1 MSEGQ
6 IDEMEEIKRDFILE
20 AEELLDGL
28 DQSLIELEKEPRS
41 EDILNSIFRSFHTIK
56 GAAGFLAFDS
66 IVSVAHAAEDV
77 LNKLRKGSL
86 VVNPSIMDALLK
98 AVDMLRLLIT
108 HIKDDDGV
116 DEDISEVTGLL
127 RAIKSGDGEISAKD
141 EGKEDVSAVE
151 GEIEEGIETRIDD
164 KDKKVSEIE
173 LEASDKEGSKKDE
186 AGAEDVKGDDGEKE
200 EEKGVAEKSGVSNAV
215 DKPRD
220 VKKDDTDTI
229 RVDTKRLDNVLNMV
243 GELVLSRNRLMRLG
257 SQLEDRYAED
267 ELVSDLMQTL
277 YSLNVITTDL
287 QLAVMKTRMQPI
299 SKVFQKFPRMVRDI
313 AREKGKDVELIM
325 NGKDT
330 EVDKTVIEE
339 IGNPLIHLVRNA
351 VDHGVETA
359 EERIKA
365 GKPSKGRVILSAY
378 HKGDNMFV
386 KIEDDGGGMDLKRI
400 REKAVEKGLVSED
413 EVGRM
418 SDKEMVGFIFHPGF
432 STARK
437 VTDISG
443 RGVGMDVVKTHITRL
458 NGSVDIETEQGR
470 GTRITLRLPLT
481 LAIIQAL
488 MVGAGNEYYALPL
501 STVIEILKVRP
512 SEVKK
517 VDGRSVVYTRGE
529 VYPLVYLTEVLGRG
543 TGNGR
548 GGYSVIVAL
557 GEKKVAVMVEKL
569 LGQEEVV
576 IKSVGEYL
584 SDREM
589 KGLSGATIT
598 GDGRVVLIVDVS
610 ELFRGIGK
618 EMALC

>member
-28 DQSLIELEKEPRS
+28 DQSLIELENEPGS
-41 EDILNSIFRSFHTIK
+41 EDILNRIFRSFHTIK

-66 IVSVAHAAEDV
+66 IVNVAHAAEDV

-98 AVDMLRLLIT
+98 AVDMLRVLII

-127 RAIKSGDGEISAKD
+127 RTIKSGDGEVSAKD
-141 EGKEDVSAVE
+141 RSKEDVSAVE
-151 GEIEEGIETRIDD
+151 GKIEEGIETRDD
-164 KDKKVSEIE
+164 KDDGVAEINV
-173 LEASDKEGSKKDE
+173 EASYKEGIKKDE
-186 AGAEDVKGDDGEKE
+186 AGAEDARGDDGEKE
-200 EEKGVAEKSGVSNAV
+200 EEKGITEKSGIPNAV
-215 DKPRD
+215 EKPKEVR
-220 VKKDDTDTI
+220 KDDTDTI
-229 RVDTKRLDNVLNMV
+229 RVDIKRLDDVLNMV

-267 ELVSDLMQTL
+267 DLVSDLMQTL

-313 AREKGKDVELIM
+313 ARNKGKDVELIM
-325 NGKDT
+325 NGKET

-351 VDHGVETA
+351 VDHGIETA
-359 EERIKA
+359 EERVKA

-378 HKGDNMFV
+378 HKGDNIFV
-386 KIEDDGGGMDLKRI
+386 KIEDDGRGMNIKRI
-400 REKAVEKGLVSED
+400 REKAVEKGLVTED

-418 SDKEMVGFIFHPGF
+418 SDKEVVRFIFHPGF
-432 STARK
+432 STAQK

-458 NGSVDIETEQGR
+458 NGSIDIETEHGR
-470 GTRITLRLPLT
+470 GTKITLRLPLT

-517 VDGRSVVYTRGE
+517 VDGRSVIYTRGE
-529 VYPLVYLTEVLGRG
+529 VYPLVYLTEVLGKG
-543 TGNGR
+543 IENGK
-548 GGYSVIVAL
+548 GGYSVIIAL
-557 GEKKVAVMVEKL
+557 GEKKVAVMVEEL

-610 ELFRGIGK
+610 ELFREIGQ